1 MSKRFI
7 FIYELDCTGIDSKDI
22 GIYVDE
28 IKRQLDIRPDIDN
41 IILPSRSG
49 VGRTLLSIFDT
60 ETGEL
65 KVVL

>member
-22 GIYVDE
+22 AIYVDS
-28 IKRQLDIRPDIDN
+28 IKEQLDIRSDIDN

-49 VGRTLLSIFDT
+49 AGRTHLSIFDT

-65 KVVL
+65 KVVI